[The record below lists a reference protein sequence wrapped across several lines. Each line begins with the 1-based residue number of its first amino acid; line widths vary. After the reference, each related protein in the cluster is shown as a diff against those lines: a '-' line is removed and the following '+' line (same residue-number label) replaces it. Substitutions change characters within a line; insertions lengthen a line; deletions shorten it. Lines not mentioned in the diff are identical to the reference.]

1 LIILA
6 AVVIVTVISDY
17 IVLGTVTMVVATPV
31 AMGLMNRGVIL
42 AAILC
47 VATGVILY
55 KHRENFKR
63 IWKGTEI
70 GVSIMFQKDRRVKE

>member
-1 LIILA
+1 
-6 AVVIVTVISDY
+6 
-17 IVLGTVTMVVATPV
+17 
-31 AMGLMNRGVIL
+31 
-42 AAILC
+42 
-47 VATGVILY
+47 VILY